1 MKFDKI
7 EIWVH
12 DNILRNAK
20 IRHFVYG
27 CYQRVLYF
35 ASKKI
40 KSKGDIIRLT
50 PVDQYEYFFGY
61 YDKSPWDDTLNRIL
75 ALRVKT
81 TTKTAD
87 STDNGEIV
95 IINTKTGELNVVA
108 KTCSWNVQQG
118 CMLQWFGADSILYND
133 FRNGSFCSII
143 LDIISG
149 EERVFKMPVY
159 AVSDNKEIALS
170 LDFSRLHRLRPGYG
184 YANAPEL
191 TEKEKCP
198 DTPCIWKINLVTGET
213 QPLLTY
219 SEFSNFEHREDMDG
233 AEHKVNHIMIN
244 PEGTRFMVLHRW
256 FKNNNKHTRL
266 VTCNLDGTDMYNL
279 SDDDFVSHCC
289 WKNNDEILAYLNK
302 KGTGKGYYLMKDKTV
317 SYERMWDSLCM
328 DGHPTYSY
336 NGEFTVT
343 DTYPDRKRI
352 QSVYIMKNGN
362 VKRIAQAF
370 SPFKY
375 SGDVRCDLHPRFR
388 KDGKQVCIDAAYEGK
403 RAVYAINI

>member
-7 EIWVH
+7 EIWIH
-12 DNILRNAK
+12 DNILKNAR

-27 CYQRVLYF
+27 CYQRALYL

-40 KSKGDIIRLT
+40 KSEGDIVRLT
-50 PVDQYEYFFGY
+50 PEDQYEYFFGY
-61 YDKSPWDDTLNRIL
+61 YDKSPWDDSLKKIL

-81 TTKTAD
+81 STKSAD
-87 STDNGEIV
+87 STDIGEIV
-95 IINTKTGELNVVA
+95 IINIQTGELKVVA

-133 FRNGSFCSII
+133 FRNGAFCSVV
-143 LDIISG
+143 LDIKNGS
-149 EERVFKMPVY
+149 ERVFKMPVY
-159 AVSDNKEIALS
+159 TVSNDRKTALS

-184 YANAPEL
+184 YANIHES

-198 DTPCIWKINLVTGET
+198 NEPCVWKIDLETGEIK
-213 QPLLTY
+213 PLLTY
-219 SEFSNFEHREDMDG
+219 LDFCNFEHREDMED

-244 PEGTRFMVLHRW
+244 PECTRFMVLHRW
-256 FKNNNKHTRL
+256 FKNNNKYTRL
-266 VTCNLDGTDMYNL
+266 LTCNLDGTDMYNL

-302 KGTGKGYYLMKDKTV
+302 KTQGKGYYLMKDKTQL
-317 SYERMWDSLCM
+317 YGRMWDALCM

-336 NGEFTVT
+336 NGELTVT

-352 QSVYIMKNGN
+352 QSVYIMEADN
-362 VKRIAQAF
+362 VKCIAKLF

-375 SGDVRCDLHPRFR
+375 GGDVRCDLHPRFR
-388 KDGKQVCIDAAYEGK
+388 KDGKQVCIDAAFEGK